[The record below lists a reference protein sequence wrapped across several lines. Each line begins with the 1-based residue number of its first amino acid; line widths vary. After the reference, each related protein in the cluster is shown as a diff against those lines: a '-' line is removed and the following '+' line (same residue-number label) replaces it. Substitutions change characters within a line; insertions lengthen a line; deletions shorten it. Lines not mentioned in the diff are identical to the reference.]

1 MFEEN
6 IKEPLELLE
15 KYKKYEY
22 LLNVDRR
29 ELIESLF
36 QNKLLLAETGSAKAD
51 IKTIRSEILKYHN
64 AADEILNLSND
75 WVDTPMFR
83 LQATKIKE
91 TLS

>member
-22 LLNVDRR
+22 LLNVVRR

-36 QNKLLLAETGSAKAD
+36 QNKVLLAETGSPKAD
-51 IKTIRSEILKYHN
+51 IKTIRSEI
-64 AADEILNLSND
+64 
-75 WVDTPMFR
+75 
-83 LQATKIKE
+83 
-91 TLS
+91 